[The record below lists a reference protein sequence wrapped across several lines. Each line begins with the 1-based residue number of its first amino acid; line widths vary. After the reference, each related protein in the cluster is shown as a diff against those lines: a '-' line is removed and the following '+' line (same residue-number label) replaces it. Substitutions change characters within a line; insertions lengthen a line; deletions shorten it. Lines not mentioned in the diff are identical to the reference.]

1 MGSGG
6 LDQRRNVGEREKTNQ
21 PKSNCFSQQMVLGGV
36 LQNTDFGT
44 VSGEAVEDGLVG
56 RTELNPWFLSL
67 LCGQLSGCITEH
79 QGG

>member
-1 MGSGG
+1 
-6 LDQRRNVGEREKTNQ
+6 
-21 PKSNCFSQQMVLGGV
+21 MVLGGA
-36 LQNTDFGT
+36 LQNSDLGS
-44 VSGEAVEDGLVG
+44 VSGEDGLVG